1 MKIAPLIYASIL
13 FLLIRL
19 VNDVPMGHNYFT
31 HSTEFIAIELM
42 GLIGGCYLYFLQ
54 QTDGLE
60 FAPTAISSLHWSI
73 WLLSYLQSRYL
84 S

>member
-19 VNDVPMGHNYFT
+19 VNDVPMGYNYFT

-42 GLIGGCYLYFLQ
+42 GLIGGCYLYF
-54 QTDGLE
+54 
-60 FAPTAISSLHWSI
+60 FAANRWIRICADRHILLCLSSLRTVI
-73 WLLSYLQSRYL
+73 I
-84 S
+84 

>member
-1 MKIAPLIYASIL
+1 MKIAPLIYASML

-54 QTDGLE
+54 QPMD
-60 FAPTAISSLHWSI
+60 
-73 WLLSYLQSRYL
+73 
-84 S
+84 